1 MKKDKKKKKKVA
13 GVGLKR
19 EYEMSEELAAVVG
32 GKPKT
37 RPRVV
42 KRLWAYI
49 KKYKLQD
56 KKNRRVINPDKKLS
70 KVGGK
75 KPIDMF
81 AMQKTLSDH
90 LS

>member
-1 MKKDKKKKKKVA
+1 MKKDKKKKAA
-13 GVGLKR
+13 GVGLKK
-19 EYEMSEELAAVVG
+19 EYEMSEDLAAVVG

-42 KRLWAYI
+42 KRLWKYI
-49 KKYKLQD
+49 KEHKLQD
-56 KKNRRVINPDKKLS
+56 KKSRRVINPDKKLA
-70 KVGGK
+70 KVVGK

-81 AMQKTLSDH
+81 AMQKKLSDH